1 MKRLISSALCM
12 ILCFNLLC
20 LSVSAEENYKLSN
33 EQISLLTAIEMYNE
47 DDLLSE
53 KITRAQFA
61 DMLVKST
68 FEEPEYLIEG
78 TESFADV
85 ATDYEYYDSIMLL
98 KNLKVTLGDGMGNF
112 NPEEEI
118 LTNDAIVM
126 AVRFLGYTKIAE
138 KTGYIPFAAQKGI
151 SKDMHYTYDE
161 TLSRYNALL
170 LVFNVLNTDVS
181 DRFVD
186 ETIASTY
193 MKAYRKIFTIEGAVT
208 DDGIIS
214 LSGETKVGEG
224 QIIINNHIF
233 DNKTHKTDLL
243 GYNVRAYY
251 RYDNEDKI
259 PDLLSVYVKETTSD
273 TVILDSMQ
281 LIDYDNNIYK
291 YYTDIENEVEDEI
304 NISRDYTLIFNGK
317 VYKAETA
324 EEGFNLSVNR
334 MMMPK
339 NGSVKLI
346 DTDDDREY
354 DLVMVKYYNDYIVE
368 SYDVENLTIYGKT
381 EITPGKISLSSA
393 RNNITYYNALM
404 RETDFDLIH
413 SGYVVSVAKS
423 ADGLKAEIII
433 NANNISGVLN
443 SSDDSEYVINGESY
457 KFSDIYKKYINTN
470 MNTTK
475 VLPYPGDN
483 CKLYVNFKNEIIFSS
498 VESRLASQ
506 YGILTAVGYTGRGF
520 GKKVALEIFTE
531 ENNVVTFEL
540 ADRVEIDGKIF
551 KKSDDIYEYLK
562 VTNDFTTDGKFS
574 GLIMY
579 SFNGEKKINYID
591 TPYFE
596 AEGNPNDDRESKN
609 TLHVMENGEKQVVR
623 YRNDKQTF
631 SGKFLGRADTL
642 YISMPDAVDDI
653 REDMV
658 VTTLTDT
665 SNISNANGN
674 LIEVMAFS
682 TETESMYADVVVRY
696 LARSKSNL
704 TDNLQYYV
712 VENIADVRDNDGE
725 YVKRLTLTNGKV
737 KKDYLTETSDSLKC
751 GCNSGPCAT
760 HPLEAEVGDII
771 KVCFNK
777 YDRIADGGVFVAYD
791 YSTGLHWAVC
801 SEDVHSGT
809 QNEPI
814 IQSAKASE
822 YTRYS
827 VLRGYLNKRE
837 GEAAEFMIDCW
848 PYVESTSFRNQS
860 IKTEMEYNT
869 KKIFSLE
876 DAYVIEVNPSGGR
889 TVRNIT
895 TNELKMYNDGLAEM
909 KKIMI
914 LTYNHAPYLIVVY
927 K

>member
-1 MKRLISSALCM
+1 MKRLISLALCI

-20 LSVSAEENYKLSN
+20 LSVSAEENYKLSD
-33 EQISLLTAIEMYNE
+33 EQISLLTAIEMYNK
-47 DDLLSE
+47 DALLSE
-53 KITRAQFA
+53 KVTRAQFA
-61 DMLVKST
+61 DMLVKSI
-68 FEEPEYLIEG
+68 FEDPEYLIEG
-78 TESFADV
+78 TESFKDVNAD
-85 ATDYEYYDSIMLL
+85 DEYYNSIMLL
-98 KNLKVTLGDGMGNF
+98 KNLKVTFGDGMGNF

-138 KTGYIPFAAQKGI
+138 REGYIPFAAQKGI

-193 MKAYRKIFTIEGAVT
+193 IKAYRKIFVIEGIVT
-208 DDGIIS
+208 NDGIIS
-214 LSGETKVGEG
+214 LSGETKIREG
-224 QIIINNHIF
+224 QIVINDYVF
-233 DNKTHKTDLL
+233 ENKTGNTELL

-251 RYDNEDKI
+251 KYDDDDAF
-259 PDLLSVYVKETTSD
+259 PVLLSAYVKSSSSD
-273 TVILDSMQ
+273 TMILDSQQ
-281 LIDYDNNIYK
+281 LVNYSNNIYT
-291 YYTDIENEVEDEI
+291 YYSDIENEVESEI
-304 NISRDYTLIFNGK
+304 NVSRDYTLIFNGH

-324 EEGFNLSVNR
+324 EEGFNLSVDQ
-334 MMMPK
+334 MMMPET
-339 NGSVKLI
+339 GSVKLI
-346 DTDDDREY
+346 DTDSDREY
-354 DLVMVKYYNDYIVE
+354 DLVMVKYYNDYVVE
-368 SYDVENLTIYGKT
+368 SYDVENLKIYGKT
-381 EITPGKISLSSA
+381 EITPGTVDLKSA
-393 RNNITYYNALM
+393 NVRYYNSSM
-404 RETDFDLIH
+404 RETTFDLIH

-423 ADGLKAEIII
+423 ADGTKAEVII
-433 NANNISGVLN
+433 NPNNISGVLN
-443 SSDDSEYVINGESY
+443 SSDESEYVLGGETY
-457 KFSDIYKKYINTN
+457 GFSKTYKKYINEN
-470 MNTTK
+470 LASSK

-483 CKLYVNFKNEIIFSS
+483 CTLYVNFQNKILFSS
-498 VESRLASQ
+498 MESRDSAQ
-506 YGILTAVGYTGRGF
+506 YGILTSVGYVGRGF
-520 GKKVALEIFTE
+520 GKKIAFEIFTE
-531 ENNVVTFEL
+531 ENNVVTFDT
-540 ADRVEIDGKIF
+540 ADRVKIDGTVF
-551 KKSDDIYEYLK
+551 KNIDDIYKYLK
-562 VTNDFTTDGKFS
+562 VTNDFTVDGEFS

-579 SFNGEKKINYID
+579 SLNSEKQINYID
-591 TPYFE
+591 TPYYE
-596 AEGNPNDDRESKN
+596 ENGNQNANKENEN
-609 TLHVMENGEKQVVR
+609 TLHVMKNGEKQVVR

-665 SNISNANGN
+665 SNISNANGT
-674 LIEVMAFS
+674 LVEVMAFS
-682 TETESMYADVVVRY
+682 TDTASMYADVVVRY

-704 TDNLQYYV
+704 SDNLQYYV

-725 YVKRLTLTNGKV
+725 HVKRLTLTNGKV
-737 KKDYLTETSDSLKC
+737 KKDYLTESSDSLKC
-751 GCNSGPCAT
+751 RCNSGPCAA
-760 HPLEAEVGDII
+760 HPLEVEEGDII

-777 YDRIADGGVFVAYD
+777 YDRIADGGAFIAYD
-791 YSTGLHWAVC
+791 CSTGLHWAVC

-809 QNEPI
+809 QTEPV

-827 VLRGYLNKRE
+827 VFKGYLNRRE
-837 GEAAEFMIDCW
+837 GEAAEFMISCW
-848 PYVESTSFRNQS
+848 PFEENSSFRGRS

-876 DAYVIEVNPSGGR
+876 DAYVIEVNSSANR
-889 TVRNIT
+889 FIRNIT
-895 TNELKMYNDGLAEM
+895 TNELKAYNDGLAEM
-909 KKIMI
+909 ENIMI